1 MRISTRHTERVQHVT
16 LGVHDV
22 PGMRIGESSST
33 YTPDKLTLSYSDV
46 GAGWRLIAAS
56 MSGTRSTRYL
66 RSSDAWSAKTI
77 NKAPDW
83 VRTLAADNM
92 PKDD

>member
-1 MRISTRHTERVQHVT
+1 MRVTSRKTDRVHHVT
-16 LGVHDV
+16 LDV
-22 PGMRIGESSST
+22 ADAPDLRTDRSSAT
-33 YTPDKLTLSYSDV
+33 YTPDRVALTYMDE
-46 GAGWRLIAAS
+46 GAGWRLTTA
-56 MSGTRSTRYL
+56 GVVGLRRTGYR

-77 NKAPDW
+77 NAAPSW

>member
-1 MRISTRHTERVQHVT
+1 MRVTSRKTERVRHVT
-16 LGVHDV
+16 LGVNDV
-22 PGMRIGESSST
+22 PSMRIGESN
-33 YTPDKLTLSYSDV
+33 YIYIPDKLTLSYSDV

-66 RSSDAWSAKTI
+66 RSSDAWSANTI